1 MKGAR
6 LASRTAQ
13 LTRNDHAALPV
24 RLSEV
29 GTVFAKLGV
38 ILLICAINSAFW
50 MASVLL
56 VCHAAGIEVSAHFLT
71 VLGAVIMATSFVGLS
86 ILMLERR

>member
-6 LASRTAQ
+6 LTLRTAQ

-29 GTVFAKLGV
+29 GTVFAKLGI
-38 ILLICAINSAFW
+38 ILLVSAFNSAFW
-50 MASVLL
+50 VASVLL
-56 VCHAAGIEVSAHFLT
+56 ICQVTGMDVSANFLT
-71 VLGAVIMATSFVGLS
+71 TLGAVIMGTSFVGLS
-86 ILMLERR
+86 MLMFERR

>member
-13 LTRNDHAALPV
+13 LTRNHHAALPV

-29 GTVFAKLGV
+29 GAVFAKLGV
-38 ILLICAINSAFW
+38 IFLISVINSAFW
-50 MASVLL
+50 VASVLL
-56 VCHAAGIEVSAHFLT
+56 VCQLTGIEVSTYFLT
-71 VLGAVIMATSFVGLS
+71 VLGAVITATSFVGLS
-86 ILMLERR
+86 VLMLERR